1 MAIGSGL
8 GSQVM
13 FGTEVTYGTAVTP
26 TVALEATSVGLELQV
41 ESMMSEGLRSG
52 LRVQRGDR
60 TVVNRKGVNGSVE
73 MDVTSNALA
82 RWLIH
87 AMGDSR
93 AIGSIKT
100 NPGAGAVYL
109 YTMRLGDPASLASM
123 TVQTGVSDVSGT
135 VRRMDA
141 VGCYITE
148 FSLSNEIDGILTGS
162 FTVDGRD
169 YTPSASAVTTAT
181 YATGTEPLV
190 FTGGAVTIGGSSVPV
205 RSYELSVTHGYDTER
220 YQINSTSLKSRPII
234 NAKDEITLTL
244 EMEFDG
250 AAAGG
255 TWATSDLV
263 TKFRA
268 GTKLTNVIGTWTGTT
283 AIEST
288 TMPYL
293 KATVPQAV
301 ITAATPTIEG
311 PEIIGLSVEL
321 MATDNGTDQPLTLEY
336 QSSENLS

>member
-8 GSQVM
+8 GSQAM
-13 FGTEVTYGTAVTP
+13 FGLETTYGTAVTP
-26 TVALEATSVGLELQV
+26 TVALEPTSVGLELQV
-41 ESMMSEGLRSG
+41 EHMMSEGLRSG

-60 TVVNRKGVNGSVE
+60 TVVNRKGVEGSIE
-73 MDVTSNALA
+73 MDIVSNAQA
-82 RWLIH
+82 RWLIQ

-93 AIGSIKT
+93 ALSSIKT
-100 NPGAGAVYL
+100 NPGAALVYL
-109 YTMRLGDPASLASM
+109 YTMQLGDPASLAPM
-123 TVQTGVSDVSGT
+123 TIQTGVADVAGNL
-135 VRRMDA
+135 RRMDA
-141 VGCYITE
+141 VGCFITE

-162 FTVDGRD
+162 FTVNGRD
-169 YTPSASAVTTAT
+169 YTPSASAVTTPT
-181 YATGTEPLV
+181 YASGTEPLV
-190 FTGGAVTIGGSSVPV
+190 FTGGAVTLGGSTVPV
-205 RSYELSVTHGYDTER
+205 RSYEVSVTHGYDTER

-244 EMEFDG
+244 EMEFG
-250 AAAGG
+250 SEAP
-255 TWATSDLV
+255 TWATDDLV

-268 GTKLTNVIGTWTGTT
+268 GTKLTNVVGTWTGST

-293 KATVPQAV
+293 KATVPQAI

-321 MATDNGTDQPLTLEY
+321 MAMDDGTNQPLTLEY
-336 QSSENLS
+336 RSSENLT

>member
-8 GSQVM
+8 GSQAM
-13 FGTEVTYGTAVTP
+13 FGVETTYGSAVTP
-26 TVALEATSVGLELQV
+26 TVTLEPTSVGLELSV
-41 ESMMSEGLRSG
+41 EQIMSEGLRSG

-60 TVVNRKGVNGSVE
+60 TVVNRKGVSGSID
-73 MDVTSNALA
+73 MDMVSNAQA

-93 AIGSIKT
+93 AVSTIKT
-100 NPGAGAVYL
+100 NPSGAAYL
-109 YTMRLGDPASLASM
+109 YTMQLGDPASLSSL
-123 TVQTGVSDVSGT
+123 TIQTGIADVAGN

-141 VGCYITE
+141 TGCYITE
-148 FSLSNEIDGILTGS
+148 FTLSNEIDGILTGS

-169 YTPSASAVTTAT
+169 YTPSASAVTSAS
-181 YATGTEPLV
+181 YASSTEPLV
-190 FTGGAVTIGGSSVPV
+190 FTGGAVTLGGSSLPV

-244 EMEFDG
+244 EMEFG
-250 AAAGG
+250 SESP
-255 TWATSDLV
+255 TWATDDFV
-263 TKFRA
+263 TKYRA
-268 GTKLTNVIGTWTGTT
+268 GTKVTNVIGTWTGSTE
-283 AIEST
+283 IESGYS
-288 TMPYL
+288 PYL

-301 ITAATPTIEG
+301 ITAATPTIDG
-311 PEIIGLSVEL
+311 PEIIGLSLEL
-321 MATDNGTDQPLTLEY
+321 MATDNGSDQPLTLEY

>member
-13 FGTEVTYGTAVTP
+13 FGVETTYGTAVTP
-26 TVALEATSVGLELQV
+26 TVALEATAVGLELQV
-41 ESMMSEGLRSG
+41 EHMMSEGLRAG

-93 AIGSIKT
+93 DLSSIKT
-100 NPGAGAVYL
+100 NPGSGAVYL
-109 YTMRLGDPASLASM
+109 YTMQLGDPASLSSM
-123 TVQTGVSDVSGT
+123 TVQTGVADVAGN

-141 VGCYITE
+141 SGCYITD
-148 FSLSNEIDGILTGS
+148 FSLSNEIDGIVTGS

-169 YTPSASAVTTAT
+169 YTPSASAVTSAT

-190 FTGGAVTIGGSSVPV
+190 FTGGAVTIDGSSIPV
-205 RSYELSVTHGYDTER
+205 RSYELSVTHGYDVER

-234 NAKDEITLTL
+234 NAKDEITMTL
-244 EMEFDG
+244 EMEFGSD
-250 AAAGG
+250 GG

-263 TKFRA
+263 SKFRA
-268 GTKLTNVIGTWTGTT
+268 GTKVDDVVGTWTGTT

-288 TMPYL
+288 TYPYL
-293 KATVPQAV
+293 KATVPQAI
-301 ITAATPTIEG
+301 ITAATPTIDG

-321 MATDNGTDQPLTLEY
+321 MAVDNGTDQPVTLEY

>member
-8 GSQVM
+8 GSQAL
-13 FGTEVTYGTAVTP
+13 FGIETTYGTAVAP
-26 TVALEATSVGLELQV
+26 TNALEPTSVGLELSV
-41 ESMMSEGLRSG
+41 EQIMSEGLRSG

-60 TVVNRKGVNGSVE
+60 TVVNRKGVAGAID
-73 MDVTSNALA
+73 MDITSNALS

-100 NPGAGAVYL
+100 NPGSGAVYL
-109 YTMRLGDPASLASM
+109 YTMRLGDPASLPSM
-123 TVQTGVSDVSGT
+123 TVQVGVADIAGN

-141 VGCYITE
+141 SGCYITE

-169 YTPSASAVTTAT
+169 YIPSASAVASPT
-181 YATGTEPLV
+181 YASGTEPLV
-190 FTGGAVTIGGSSVPV
+190 FTGGAVTIDGASIPV
-205 RSYELSVTHGYDTER
+205 RSYELSVTHGYDVER

-244 EMEFDG
+244 EMEFG
-250 AAAGG
+250 SEAP
-255 TWATSDLV
+255 TWATDDLV
-263 TKFRA
+263 SKFRA
-268 GTKLTNVIGTWTGTT
+268 GTKLDDIIGTWTGTA

-301 ITAATPTIEG
+301 ITAATPTVEG

-321 MATDNGTDQPLTLEY
+321 MAMDNGTDQPLSLEY
-336 QSSENLS
+336 QSSEELT

>member
-13 FGTEVTYGTAVTP
+13 FGVETTYGTAVTP

-41 ESMMSEGLRSG
+41 ESLMSEGLRSG

-60 TVVNRKGVNGSVE
+60 AVVNRKGVNGDIE
-73 MDVTSNALA
+73 MDIVSNALA

-93 AIGSIKT
+93 ALGSIKS
-100 NPGAGAVYL
+100 NPSGTAYL
-109 YTMRLGDPASLASM
+109 YTMNIGDPASLASM
-123 TVQTGVSDVSGT
+123 TVQTGVSDIGGT

-148 FSLSNEIDGILTGS
+148 FSISNEIDGILTGS

-169 YTPSASAVTTAT
+169 YTPSASAVTSAT

-190 FTGGAVTIGGSSVPV
+190 FTGGAVTIGGTSVPV
-205 RSYELSVTHGYDTER
+205 RSYELSVTHGYDVER

-234 NAKDEITLTL
+234 NAMDEITMTL

-250 AAAGG
+250 SAAGG

-268 GTKLTNVIGTWTGTT
+268 GTKLTNVIGTWTGST
-283 AIEST
+283 AIT
-288 TMPYL
+288 TTYYPYL
-293 KATVPQAV
+293 KATVPQAI
-301 ITAATPTIEG
+301 ITAATPVIEG
-311 PEIIGLSVEL
+311 PEIIGLSLEL

-336 QSSENLS
+336 QSSEDLS

>member
-8 GSQVM
+8 GSQAM
-13 FGTEVTYGTAVTP
+13 FGLETTYGTAVTP
-26 TVALEATSVGLELQV
+26 TVTLEPTSVGLELQV
-41 ESMMSEGLRSG
+41 EHMMSEGLRSG

-60 TVVNRKGVNGSVE
+60 TVVNRKGVEGSID
-73 MDVTSNALA
+73 MDIVSNAQA
-82 RWLIH
+82 RWLIQ

-93 AIGSIKT
+93 AVSSIKS
-100 NPGAGAVYL
+100 NPSGTAYL
-109 YTMRLGDPASLASM
+109 YTMRLGDPADLSPM
-123 TVQTGVSDVSGT
+123 TIQTGVADVAGN

-141 VGCYITE
+141 TGCFITE

-162 FTVDGRD
+162 FTVNGRD
-169 YTPSASAVTTAT
+169 YIPSASAVTTAT
-181 YATGTEPLV
+181 YASSTQPLV
-190 FTGGAVTIGGSSVPV
+190 FTGGAVTVGGTTTPI

-263 TKFRA
+263 SKFRA
-268 GTKLTNVIGTWTGTT
+268 GTSLTNIIGTWTGST
-283 AIEST
+283 AIST
-288 TMPYL
+288 TYFPYL
-293 KATVPQAV
+293 KATVPQAI

-311 PEIIGLSVEL
+311 PEIIGLSLEL
-321 MATDNGTDQPLTLEY
+321 MATDDGTNQPLTLEY

>member
-13 FGTEVTYGTAVTP
+13 FGVETTYGTAVTP
-26 TVALEATSVGLELQV
+26 TVTLEATSVGLELQQ
-41 ESMMSEGLRSG
+41 EYIMSEGLRSG

-60 TVVNRKGVNGSVE
+60 TVTNRKGVNGDIE
-73 MDVTSNALA
+73 LDITSNALA

-93 AIGSIKT
+93 AVSTIKT
-100 NPGAGAVYL
+100 NPAASVYL
-109 YTMRLGDPASLASM
+109 YTMRLGDPADLASM
-123 TVQTGVSDVSGT
+123 TIQTGSADVGGN

-141 VGCYITE
+141 VGCYCTE

-162 FTVDGRD
+162 FTIDGRD
-169 YTPSASAVTTAT
+169 YTPSASAVTTAS
-181 YATGTEPLV
+181 YASGTEPLV
-190 FTGGAVTIGGSSVPV
+190 FHQGAITVGGTAVPLK
-205 RSYELSVTHGYDTER
+205 SYELSVTHGYDTER

-244 EMEFDG
+244 EMDFDG
-250 AAAGG
+250 TAAGA
-255 TWATSDLV
+255 TWATDDLV

-268 GTKLTNVIGTWTGTT
+268 GTKVTNVIGTWTGST
-283 AIEST
+283 AIAST
-288 TMPYL
+288 NYPYL

-301 ITAATPTIEG
+301 ITSATPTIDG
-311 PEIIGLSVEL
+311 PEVIALSVEL
-321 MATDNGTDQPLTLEY
+321 MVTDNGTDQPLTLEY
-336 QSSENLS
+336 QSSENLT

>member
-13 FGTEVTYGTAVTP
+13 FGTEVTYGTSVTP
-26 TVALEATSVGLELQV
+26 TVALEATSVGLELQQ
-41 ESMMSEGLRSG
+41 EYIMSEGLRSG

-60 TVVNRKGVNGSVE
+60 TVVNRKGVSGDLE
-73 MDVTSNALA
+73 LDITSNALA

-93 AIGSIKT
+93 AIGTIKST
-100 NPGAGAVYL
+100 PDTGVYL
-109 YTMRLGDPASLASM
+109 YTMNLGDPASLASM
-123 TVQTGVSDVSGT
+123 TIQTGVADVSGT

-141 VGCYITE
+141 VGCYVTE

-162 FTVDGRD
+162 FTIDGRD
-169 YTPSASAVTTAT
+169 YTPSASAVTSAT

-190 FTGGAVTIGGSSVPV
+190 FHQGAITVGGTAVPLK
-205 RSYELSVTHGYDTER
+205 SYELSVTHGYDVER

-250 AAAGG
+250 TAGG
-255 TWATSDLV
+255 ATWATSDFV
-263 TKFRA
+263 SKFRA
-268 GTKLTNVIGTWTGTT
+268 GTKVTNVIGTWTGST
-283 AIEST
+283 AIAST
-288 TMPYL
+288 NYPYL

-301 ITAATPTIEG
+301 ITAATPTIDG
-311 PEIIGLSVEL
+311 PEIVALSVEL
-321 MATDNGTDQPLTLEY
+321 MATDDGSNQPLTLEY
-336 QSSENLS
+336 QSSENLT

>member
-41 ESMMSEGLRSG
+41 EHMMSEGLRAG

-60 TVVNRKGVNGSVE
+60 TVVNRKGVNGSIE

-109 YTMRLGDPASLASM
+109 YTMQLGDPASLASM
-123 TVQTGVSDVSGT
+123 TVQTGVADVAGT

-190 FTGGAVTIGGSSVPV
+190 FTGGAVTIDGSSIPV
-205 RSYELSVTHGYDTER
+205 RSYELSVTHGYDVER

-244 EMEFDG
+244 EMEFGSD
-250 AAAGG
+250 GG

-268 GTKLTNVIGTWTGTT
+268 GTKLEDIVGTWTGTT

-288 TMPYL
+288 TYPYL
-293 KATVPQAV
+293 KATVPEAI
-301 ITAATPTIEG
+301 ITAATPTIDG

>member
-13 FGTEVTYGTAVTP
+13 FGTETTYGTAVTP
-26 TVALEATSVGLELQV
+26 TVTLEATSVGLELQV
-41 ESMMSEGLRSG
+41 ENIMSDGLRSG
-52 LRVQRGDR
+52 LRVLRGDR
-60 TVVNRKGVNGSVE
+60 VVTNRKGVSGDLE
-73 MDVTSNALA
+73 MDITSNALA

-93 AIGSIKT
+93 AIGTIKT
-100 NPGAGAVYL
+100 TPAASVYL
-109 YTMRLGDPASLASM
+109 YTMQLGDPASLASM
-123 TVQTGVSDVSGT
+123 TIQTGVSDVGGS

-141 VGCYITE
+141 VGCFITE
-148 FSLSNEIDGILTGS
+148 FSLSNEVDGILTGS

-169 YTPSASAVTTAT
+169 YIPSASAVTTAS
-181 YATGTEPLV
+181 YASGTEPLV
-190 FTGGAVTIGGSSVPV
+190 FHQGAITVGGTAVPLK
-205 RSYELSVTHGYDTER
+205 SYELSVTHGYDVER
-220 YQINSTSLKSRPII
+220 YQINSTSLKSRPIV
-234 NAKDEITLTL
+234 AEKDEITLTL

-250 AAAGG
+250 TAAGG

-263 TKFRA
+263 SKFRA
-268 GTKLTNVIGTWTGTT
+268 GTKVTNVIGTWTGGT
-283 AIEST
+283 AIAST
-288 TMPYL
+288 NYPYL

-301 ITAATPTIEG
+301 ITSATPTIDG
-311 PEIIGLSVEL
+311 PEIVALSVEL

>member
-8 GSQVM
+8 GSQAM
-13 FGTEVTYGTAVTP
+13 FGLETTYGTAVTP
-26 TVALEATSVGLELQV
+26 TVTLEPTSVGLELQV
-41 ESMMSEGLRSG
+41 EQMMSEGLRSG

-60 TVVNRKGVNGSVE
+60 TVVNRKGVEGSIE
-73 MDVTSNALA
+73 MDIVSNALS
-82 RWLIH
+82 RWLIQ
-87 AMGDSR
+87 AVGDSR
-93 AIGSIKT
+93 SLGSIKS
-100 NPGAGAVYL
+100 NPGSGAVYL
-109 YTMRLGDPASLASM
+109 YTMQLGDPASLSSM
-123 TVQTGVSDVSGT
+123 TIQTGVADVAGN

-141 VGCYITE
+141 TGCYITE
-148 FSLSNEIDGILTGS
+148 FSLSNEIDGILAGS
-162 FTVDGRD
+162 FTVNGRD
-169 YTPSASAVTTAT
+169 YTPSASAVTSAS
-181 YATGTEPLV
+181 YASGTEPLV
-190 FTGGAVTIGGSSVPV
+190 FTGGAVTIDGSSLPV

-244 EMEFDG
+244 EMEFG
-250 AAAGG
+250 SESP
-255 TWATSDLV
+255 TWATDDFV

-268 GTKLTNVIGTWTGTT
+268 GTKLDDIVGTWTGTT

-301 ITAATPTIEG
+301 ITAATPTVDG
-311 PEIIGLSVEL
+311 PEIIGLSLEL

>member
-8 GSQVM
+8 GSQVQ
-13 FGTEVTYGTAVTP
+13 FGLETTYGTAVTP

-41 ESMMSEGLRSG
+41 EHMMSEGLRAG

-60 TVVNRKGVNGSVE
+60 TVVNRKGVEGSLD
-73 MDVTSNALA
+73 MDITSNAQA
-82 RWLIH
+82 RWLIQ

-93 AIGSIKT
+93 AVSTIKT
-100 NPGAGAVYL
+100 NPGSGAVYL
-109 YTMRLGDPASLASM
+109 YTMHLGDPASLSPM
-123 TVQTGVSDVSGT
+123 TIQTGVADVAGN

-141 VGCYITE
+141 VGCFITE

-162 FTVDGRD
+162 FTVNGRD
-169 YTPSASAVTTAT
+169 YVPSASAVTAAS

-190 FTGGAVTIGGSSVPV
+190 FTGGAVTIDGTSIPV

-244 EMEFDG
+244 EMEFGSDSG
-250 AAAGG
+250 A
-255 TWATSDLV
+255 TWATDDLV

-268 GTKLTNVIGTWTGTT
+268 GTKLDDIVGTWTGTT

-288 TMPYL
+288 TYPYM
-293 KATVPQAV
+293 KASVAEAI

-321 MATDNGTDQPLTLEY
+321 MAMDNGTDQPLVLEY

>member
-13 FGTEVTYGTAVTP
+13 YGVESTYGTAVVP
-26 TVALEATSVGLELQV
+26 TVTLEATGVGLELQV
-41 ESMMSEGLRSG
+41 ESLMSEGLRSG

-60 TVVNRKGVNGSVE
+60 TVVNRKGVNGGID
-73 MDVTSNALA
+73 MDITSNALA
-82 RWLIH
+82 RWLVH

-93 AIGSIKT
+93 AIGTIKST
-100 NPGAGAVYL
+100 PAASVYL
-109 YTMRLGDPASLASM
+109 YTMHLGDPASLASM
-123 TVQTGVSDVSGT
+123 TIQTGVADIGGN

-141 VGCYITE
+141 AGCYITE
-148 FSLSNEIDGILTGS
+148 FTLSNEVDGILTGS

-169 YTPSASAVTTAT
+169 YTPSASAVTSAA
-181 YATGTEPLV
+181 YASGTEPLV
-190 FTGGAVTIGGSSVPV
+190 FHQGAITVGGTACPL

-250 AAAGG
+250 TAAGA
-255 TWATSDLV
+255 TWATDDFVSQ
-263 TKFRA
+263 FRA
-268 GTKLTNVIGTWTGTT
+268 GTKVSNVIGTWTGGT
-283 AIEST
+283 AIAGSDY
-288 TMPYL
+288 PYL
-293 KATVPQAV
+293 AATVPQAV
-301 ITAATPTIEG
+301 ITSATPTIDG
-311 PEIIGLSVEL
+311 PEIVGLSVEL
-321 MATDNGTDQPLTLEY
+321 MATDNGSDQPLTLEY

>member
-13 FGTEVTYGTAVTP
+13 FGTETTYGTAVTP

-41 ESMMSEGLRSG
+41 ENIMSEGLRSG
-52 LRVQRGDR
+52 MRVMRGDR
-60 TVVNRKGVNGSVE
+60 TVVNRKGVSGGID
-73 MDVTSNALA
+73 MDITSNALA

-93 AIGSIKT
+93 AIATIKST
-100 NPGAGAVYL
+100 PAASVYL
-109 YTMRLGDPASLASM
+109 YTMQLGDPASLASM
-123 TVQTGVSDVSGT
+123 TIQSGISDIGGN

-141 VGCYITE
+141 VGCYCTE
-148 FSLSNEIDGILTGS
+148 FTISNEIDGVLTGS

-169 YTPSASAVTTAT
+169 YIPSASAVTSAT
-181 YATGTEPLV
+181 YASGTEPLV
-190 FTGGAVTIGGSSVPV
+190 FHQGAITIGGTSVPV
-205 RSYELSVTHGYDTER
+205 RSYELSVTHGYDVER

-234 NAKDEITLTL
+234 NAADEITMSL

-250 AAAGG
+250 TAGAA
-255 TWATSDLV
+255 TWATSDFV
-263 TKFRA
+263 SKFRA
-268 GTKLTNVIGTWTGTT
+268 GTKVTNVIGTWTGAT
-283 AIEST
+283 AIAST
-288 TMPYL
+288 NYPYL

-311 PEIIGLSVEL
+311 PEVVALSLEL